1 MANNNRDTQP
11 TCVSWS
17 LLTVLLI
24 GPVQSVPLQLPAPL
38 APDAALT
45 APSYMPLS
53 TPAAA
58 IPALS
63 NWREVNQ
70 RVSDI
75 GGWMFY
81 AAEGETDH
89 SQHQTE
95 QLTPQ
100 PKSNADH
107 HEGHPL

>member
-1 MANNNRDTQP
+1 MANNSRDTQI
-11 TCVSWS
+11 TCVSLS
-17 LLTVLLI
+17 LLTLLLI
-24 GPVQSVPLQLPAPL
+24 GPVQSEPLPLPAPL
-38 APDAALT
+38 AAEAALT
-45 APSYMPLS
+45 GPGYLPLS
-53 TPAAA
+53 TPAVA

-63 NWREVNQ
+63 NWRDVNQ
-70 RVSDI
+70 RVGDI

-100 PKSNADH
+100 PKSNTDH